1 MKTNRMMTA
10 AAVLL
15 GAMTFTAAIAHAQ
28 DNMGDMSGHSHAGH
42 QHMMMSN
49 DAMMMADNGS
59 APMAAHRV
67 SGEVK
72 KISGEV
78 KKIDLAKGEIKIR
91 HEAIAHLDMMAMTMV
106 FKAKDKAD
114 LANLKVGD
122 RITFQAES
130 LGGVLTA
137 IEIKKQ

>member
-1 MKTNRMMTA
+1 MMTA

-67 SGEVK
+67 
-72 KISGEV
+72 SGEV

>member
-72 KISGEV
+72 KI
-78 KKIDLAKGEIKIR
+78 DLAKGEIKIR

-130 LGGVLTA
+130 LGGVITA

>member
-72 KISGEV
+72 KI
-78 KKIDLAKGEIKIR
+78 DLAKGEIKIR

-130 LGGVLTA
+130 LGGVVTA

>member
-1 MKTNRMMTA
+1 MTKLSSWRHLAVGFVFAEYTPSRLKAIFFIGNTGLEYRQMKTNRMMTA

-72 KISGEV
+72 KI
-78 KKIDLAKGEIKIR
+78 DLAKGEIKIR

-106 FKAKDKAD
+106 
-114 LANLKVGD
+114 
-122 RITFQAES
+122 
-130 LGGVLTA
+130 
-137 IEIKKQ
+137 

>member
-59 APMAAHRV
+59 APMAAHRM
-67 SGEVK
+67 
-72 KISGEV
+72 SGEV

>member
-1 MKTNRMMTA
+1 MMTA

-72 KISGEV
+72 KI
-78 KKIDLAKGEIKIR
+78 DLAKGEIKIR

-130 LGGVLTA
+130 LGGVITA

>member
-28 DNMGDMSGHSHAGH
+28 DNMADMSGHSHAGH

-67 SGEVK
+67 
-72 KISGEV
+72 SGEV

-130 LGGVLTA
+130 LGGVVTA

>member
-72 KISGEV
+72 KI
-78 KKIDLAKGEIKIR
+78 DLAKGEIKIR